1 MVMVNPLKFVS
12 LKERNY
18 MKTVMKKRS
27 IWVISLCVLF
37 MGVSQM
43 SAQETKNEDSK
54 VTKVQKH
61 TIMEKFAPDISLT
74 VEERQQKRIDRVAE
88 IRFRKS
94 VLDTLDIS
102 ERRRQKLLSD
112 LIKNPFSDRLNK
124 TMAEVKFEDEDVV
137 IDDQDN

>member
-1 MVMVNPLKFVS
+1 MN
-12 LKERNY
+12 
-18 MKTVMKKRS
+18 TVMKKQS
-27 IWVISLCVLF
+27 IWAVGLCAFF
-37 MGVSQM
+37 MGFSQM
-43 SAQETKNEDSK
+43 NAQETKETEEDDSK

-112 LIKNPFSDRLNK
+112 LITNPFSDRLNK
-124 TMAEVKFEDEDVV
+124 TMAEVKFEDEDLVSKNP
-137 IDDQDN
+137 DN